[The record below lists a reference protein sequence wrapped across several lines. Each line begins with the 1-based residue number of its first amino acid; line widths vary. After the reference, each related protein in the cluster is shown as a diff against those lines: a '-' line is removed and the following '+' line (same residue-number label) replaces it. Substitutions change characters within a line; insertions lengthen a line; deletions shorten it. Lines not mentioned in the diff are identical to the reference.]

1 MMCRVKITEVR
12 EATVW
17 VDVDYDFE
25 ATRKAEEMYNKG
37 IVTTDNED
45 VVSTE
50 FELDE
55 DYYDED

>member
-1 MMCRVKITEVR
+1 MLCRVKITEVR

-25 ATRKAEEMYNKG
+25 ATKKAEEMYNKG

-45 VVSTE
+45 VVGVAYQ
-50 FELDE
+50 LDE
-55 DYYDED
+55 DEYDED